1 MNSTHAQVA
10 QWFNDEI
17 ISKGFVSQYDA
28 VIQISERFGKQYTY
42 TGNSGALC
50 IDQGVLCA
58 FKKIKASSI
67 EYYRAEQ
74 CWRNKPESLMD
85 MSFPF
90 DNSFDIQ

>member
-1 MNSTHAQVA
+1 MMQLYKLANDLANNTHTP
-10 QWFNDEI
+10 
-17 ISKGFVSQYDA
+17 
-28 VIQISERFGKQYTY
+28 VIQARS
-42 TGNSGALC
+42 ALTR
-50 IDQGVLCA
+50 GVLCA